1 MRPTSRAVVIVGAGL
16 AGIRTAEQLR
26 EGGFEGPITILG
38 AEEHAPYD
46 RPPLSKGALKN
57 PSPVPPSLI
66 DPARITELNIDL
78 RLGSAAQSL
87 DAQAK
92 KVLLANGE
100 TLSYDS
106 LVISTG
112 AHAKTLGSMALPPE
126 VQVLRTFNDA
136 AKLSAALATPGRL
149 VVIGA
154 GFIGCEV
161 AATATDLGIQVS
173 LIEAAPTPLYL
184 PAGEV
189 VGAEVA
195 SWHLSRGVDLQ
206 CDTKLVRFIG
216 DGRLEG
222 VELSTGEVVEASA
235 AVLGLGAAP
244 TTGWLTD
251 SGLDISD
258 GVLCDSSGKTA
269 VADVYALGDVARW
282 APAGRQEHWTSAINQ
297 SRVVAENIIH
307 DRAITMTDADALPYF
322 WSDMYGLKLQAV
334 GSTGLGFPTKTLRL
348 GPDKDRLVVLYAKD
362 EKFVGVVAASL
373 PRVVNRSRA
382 LIVEGVGLDEAYEA
396 LAAI

>member
-1 MRPTSRAVVIVGAGL
+1 MGSTSRTVVIVGAGL

-26 EGGFEGPITILG
+26 EGGFEGHITILG
-38 AEEHAPYD
+38 AEAHAPYD

-57 PSPVPPSLI
+57 PSPLPPSLI
-66 DPARITELNIDL
+66 DADRIAELNIDL
-78 RLGSAAQSL
+78 RLGVAAQSL
-87 DAQAK
+87 DTQAK

-100 TLSYDS
+100 ALAYDS

-112 AHAKTLGSMALPPE
+112 AHAKRLGSMALPPE
-126 VQVLRTFNDA
+126 VQVLRTFDDA
-136 AKLSAALATPGRL
+136 AKLSAALATSGRL

-161 AATATDLGIQVS
+161 AATATDMGFQVS

-184 PAGEV
+184 PAGEI

-195 SWHLSRGVDLQ
+195 SWHLSHGVDLR

-216 DGRLEG
+216 EDHLQG
-222 VELSTGEVVEASA
+222 VELSTGEVIEASA
-235 AVLGLGAAP
+235 VVLGLGAAP
-244 TTGWLTD
+244 TTGWLAD
-251 SGLDISD
+251 SGLDITD
-258 GVLCDSSGKTA
+258 GVLCDASGKTA

-282 APAGRQEHWTSAINQ
+282 APAGRQEHWTSAISQ

-307 DRAITMTDADALPYF
+307 DGTLTLTDADALPYF

-334 GSTGLGFPTKTLRL
+334 GSTGLGFQTKTLRL
-348 GPDKDRLVVLYAKD
+348 GPDKDRLVVLYGTKG
-362 EKFVGVVAASL
+362 KFVGVVAASL

-382 LIVEGVGLDEAYEA
+382 IIVEGAGFAEAYEA
-396 LAAI
+396 LSAI